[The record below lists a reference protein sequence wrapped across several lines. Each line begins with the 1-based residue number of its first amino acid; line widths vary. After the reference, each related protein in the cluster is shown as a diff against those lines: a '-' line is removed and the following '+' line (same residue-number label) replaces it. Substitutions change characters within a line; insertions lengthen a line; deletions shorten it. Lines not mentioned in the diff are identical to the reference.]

1 LYKKT
6 TKDWLLEAPI
16 LATAGADAPYINGG
30 NVENK
35 GVEVNLNW
43 NDNFGGFKYFV
54 NANVS
59 YNKNKVT
66 EVPTSDG
73 IVHGLTNMLYDN
85 SVEFYHRAE
94 TGYPIGYFYGY
105 KTDGIFQNEAEVLS
119 YTNAGKVVQPTAK
132 PGDLRY
138 VDLNKDG
145 TINEADKTMI
155 GDPNPDFILV
165 FPQVR
170 LS

>member
-1 LYKKT
+1 MEILGAYPSRLANENLKWETSEQLNLGFDARFIKGKFGLNFEWYKKT

-105 KTDGIFQNEAEVLS
+105 KTDGIFQNEAE
-119 YTNAGKVVQPTAK
+119 Y
-132 PGDLRY
+132 
-138 VDLNKDG
+138 
-145 TINEADKTMI
+145 
-155 GDPNPDFILV
+155 
-165 FPQVR
+165 
-170 LS
+170 